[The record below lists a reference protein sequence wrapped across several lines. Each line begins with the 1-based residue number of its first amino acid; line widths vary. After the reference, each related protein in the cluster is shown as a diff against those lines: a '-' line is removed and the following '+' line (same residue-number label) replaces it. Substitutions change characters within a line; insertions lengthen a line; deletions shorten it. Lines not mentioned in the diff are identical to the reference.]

1 MKKWEQKN
9 LKKTIIVW
17 AITKGEKEQIWE
29 LEINFIKNNIN
40 NQINDKIL
48 FVEYKKKEKIIL
60 EYIIVWNI
68 NIINILIIY
77 FFRNINN

>member
-29 LEINFIKNNIN
+29 LEINFIK
-40 NQINDKIL
+40 K
-48 FVEYKKKEKIIL
+48 
-60 EYIIVWNI
+60 
-68 NIINILIIY
+68 
-77 FFRNINN
+77 